1 MLERVLFLLLTLTS
15 EISVIILRAE
25 AYSEPSQTSK
35 MKIED
40 WKPLTIFA
48 KNSIQ
53 DIILGLGSEDA
64 SGKTYNVPFVVIL
77 PILIKYQ
84 PYKIKLSITFH
95 WSNSPQ
101 TCGASSIIFQNNLGQ
116 LVTKYDLLIFAHSH
130 QRKSSNLT
138 S

>member
-1 MLERVLFLLLTLTS
+1 
-15 EISVIILRAE
+15 
-25 AYSEPSQTSK
+25 

-53 DIILGLGSEDA
+53 DIILGSEYA
-64 SGKTYNVPFVVIL
+64 SGKTYNVPFVAIL

-95 WSNSPQ
+95 WLNSPQ
-101 TCGASSIIFQNNLGQ
+101 MCGASSIIFQNNLGQ
-116 LVTKYDLLIFAHSH
+116 LVTKYDLSIFAHSH
-130 QRKSSNLT
+130 QQKSSSLT